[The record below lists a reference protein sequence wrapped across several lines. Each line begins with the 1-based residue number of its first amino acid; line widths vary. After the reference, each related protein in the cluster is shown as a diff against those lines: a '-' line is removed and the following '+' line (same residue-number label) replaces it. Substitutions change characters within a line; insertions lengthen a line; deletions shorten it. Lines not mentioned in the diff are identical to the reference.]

1 MEEFFASNP
10 LTQDAETISDS
21 GSGADSESSGLEQ
34 DMSAIDAMEDELQS
48 QLAEASTNS
57 QGASSESTETLTK
70 SADAP
75 SQLAETSTKSKDA
88 FSQLAEKSAK
98 SIHASS
104 ELAETSIRSKDSSL
118 QLAETSVKPKEAAD
132 NKRSENE
139 IVRET
144 RALEPSDEDFT
155 EFVRYLRDE
164 PATES
169 LHSTSEAHSSGDNEE
184 EYMHVTSDGSAQLA
198 SATSG
203 TWRLW
208 PQVSFT

>member
-10 LTQDAETISDS
+10 LTQDAEAISDS

-75 SQLAETSTKSKDA
+75 SQLAETSIK
-88 FSQLAEKSAK
+88 
-98 SIHASS
+98 
-104 ELAETSIRSKDSSL
+104 SKDSSS

-164 PATES
+164 PATDS

>member
-1 MEEFFASNP
+1 MNLKPSAASSEAQENMEEFFASNP
-10 LTQDAETISDS
+10 LTQDAEAISDS
-21 GSGADSESSGLEQ
+21 GSGADSESSGSEQ

-70 SADAP
+70 S
-75 SQLAETSTKSKDA
+75 KDA
-88 FSQLAEKSAK
+88 SSQLAEKSAK
-98 SIHASS
+98 SVHASS
-104 ELAETSIRSKDSSL
+104 ELAETSVKSKDSSS
-118 QLAETSVKPKEAAD
+118 QLAETSVKPKETAD
-132 NKRSENE
+132 NKWSENE

-164 PATES
+164 PATDS

-184 EYMHVTSDGSAQLA
+184 EYMHVTK
-198 SATSG
+198 
-203 TWRLW
+203 
-208 PQVSFT
+208 